1 MKKYKRLTYKSNGII
16 FSRALN
22 EEEILN
28 RLAELEDKIESEE
41 LINFKQAV
49 KNFTEKLKKYFYDLY
64 KTEYANKIVDDL
76 ITELYGADE

>member
-49 KNFTEKLKKYFYDLY
+49 KNAESVVEENDDNGF
-64 KTEYANKIVDDL
+64 DDL
-76 ITELYGADE
+76 